1 MPKKRK
7 ETGSRKIE
15 KRIFILC
22 EGADKHSEYAYLE
35 ALIKDTP
42 IKGDKVQIELVSTKY
57 NTGRELV
64 EEAAKKIDRKFKG
77 IDEAWVVYDQDGYT
91 LHQETF
97 RIAKEKNVRI
107 AFTATAF
114 EFWIL
119 LHYEYTTKHF
129 PKSEDIIRELKDKNF
144 IDYAKNSKNIYA
156 LTKEKLS
163 LAKQNAR
170 KIRTEVEKYDGN
182 KKIYERNPYTNLDLL
197 INEIQDSSFAKEN
210 KDYLTSFWNDFY
222 K

>member
-7 ETGSRKIE
+7 EAGTRKVE
-15 KRIFILC
+15 KKIYILC
-22 EGADKHSEYAYLE
+22 EGADKHSEYAYLG

-42 IKGDKVQIELVSTKY
+42 IKGDKVQIELAPTKY

-64 EEAAKKIDRKFKG
+64 EEASKKIDRKFKD

-91 LHQETF
+91 LHKETF
-97 RIAKEKNVRI
+97 ESAKEKGVKI
-107 AFTATAF
+107 AFSATAF

-119 LHYEYTTKHF
+119 LHYEYTTKQF
-129 PKSEDIIRELKDKNF
+129 QKSEDIIKKLKDKNF
-144 IDYAKNSKNIYA
+144 IDYAKNSKDVYF
-156 LTKEKLS
+156 LTKEKLPN
-163 LAKQNAR
+163 AKQNAK

-197 INEIQDSSFAKEN
+197 IEEIQNSDFVKEN
-210 KDYLTSFWNDFY
+210 EEFLASFWEDFY

>member
-7 ETGSRKIE
+7 EAGTRKVE
-15 KRIFILC
+15 KRIYILC
-22 EGADKHSEYAYLE
+22 EGADKHSEYAYLG

-42 IKGDKVQIELVSTKY
+42 IKGDKVHIELAPTKY

-64 EEAAKKIDRKFKG
+64 EEVSKKIDKKFKN

-91 LHQETF
+91 LHKETF
-97 RIAKEKNVRI
+97 ESAKEKGVKI
-107 AFTATAF
+107 AFSATAF

-119 LHYEYTTKHF
+119 LHYEYTTKQF
-129 PKSEDIIRELKDKNF
+129 PKSEDIIKELKDKSF
-144 IDYAKNSKNIYA
+144 IDYAKNSKDVYF
-156 LTKEKLS
+156 LTKEKLPN
-163 LAKQNAR
+163 AKQNAK
-170 KIRTEVEKYDGN
+170 KIRIEVGKYDGN

-197 INEIQDSSFAKEN
+197 IEEIQNSDFVKEN
-210 KDYLTSFWNDFY
+210 EEFLASFWEDFY